1 MLKNAI
7 VLTGGIA
14 SGKSTVTALM
24 QLFGFRVIDADKIAH
39 EVLNNSSS
47 EIVKIFGQ
55 GYVNSGIV
63 DRKKLGSLVFANR
76 EKRLEL
82 EAILHPK
89 IKSEIL
95 EQASKQEKLGKPYF
109 IDIPL
114 FFEREGAYDI
124 DKVLVVYTPKEIQL
138 ERLIKREGLSQEE
151 AKQRI
156 NAQLPIDTKR
166 EKASYLID
174 NSKNLAHLQSEC
186 ERVKE
191 EILKDASSS

>member
-1 MLKNAI
+1 MKNAI

-39 EVLNNSSS
+39 EVLNSSSS
-47 EIVKIFGQ
+47 EIASTFGSE
-55 GYVNSGIV
+55 YVNSGVV
-63 DRKKLGSLVFANR
+63 DRKKLGSLVFANKD
-76 EKRLEL
+76 KRLEL
-82 EAILHPK
+82 EAIVHPK
-89 IKSEIL
+89 IRAEIL

-114 FFEREGAYDI
+114 FFERKSAYDI

-138 ERLIKREGLSQEE
+138 ERLIKREGLSEQE
-151 AKQRI
+151 AIQRI
-156 NAQLPIDTKR
+156 DAQLPIDSK
-166 EKASYLID
+166 KAKATYIID
-174 NSKNLAHLQSEC
+174 NSKDLAHLQSEC

>member
-63 DRKKLGSLVFANR
+63 DRKKLGSLVFANK

-89 IKSEIL
+89 IKAEIL